1 MITKEK
7 QKQYLKILGFKYEI
21 KIVEPNEMNE
31 GLDGICDDT
40 NLTILVKRNKIMVS
54 TLIHEIIEAINT
66 NMDFQWDHDI
76 ILQLETSLRSI
87 LLDNNLLNLK
97 KINEILGK
105 K

>member
-66 NMDFQWDHDI
+66 NMDFQWDHDR